1 MKWLATG
8 LAIFL
13 AIILSTALV
22 VASDVKTYMDLQ
34 RRLREKRRMKR
45 GGGG

>member
-8 LAIFL
+8 LAILL
-13 AIILSTALV
+13 AIIFSTALV
-22 VASDVKTYMDLQ
+22 VASDVKTYLDLQ